1 MNSEKGE
8 PKPPPTGNVVYLTAE
23 ELLAAQDT
31 QELLASPSAH
41 LNSAD
46 SSPPGAVRFLEP
58 AILTPE
64 QLQAER
70 DVQDQLRKPSPWL
83 DNTNQ

>member
-31 QELLASPSAH
+31 QELLARPSAH
-41 LNSAD
+41 LNGSG
-46 SSPPGAVRFLEP
+46 SSPSSTVRSSEP